1 MAENKIEFK
10 MIGVD
15 VAKLKLDIALND
27 KKVITLNNEETDFKK
42 LLPQL
47 PNKNEAYFV
56 MEASGGYERRF
67 TDFLIK
73 ENIPFAVIN
82 AKRVRNFAQAMGQLA
97 KTDKIDAQIIR
108 QYAQVAYSN
117 GLLPVRNPKTEL
129 EQCIESL
136 LRRRNQLVQ
145 QRSIEKQHLET
156 AIHSDVVS
164 SIEKNID
171 YLDSQIKDIEAKIKN
186 QIEGDDGLKKN
197 MSRLI
202 EVEGIGEITAF
213 TLISQ
218 LPELGQ
224 LSNKEITALIG
235 LAPYCKESGNKVGR
249 RIISGGRSLVRNTL
263 YMATLSAVRFNKKIK
278 TFYQRLVASGKP
290 KKLALT
296 ACMRKLL
303 VLLNSITKKESV
315 WDPDFVR

>member
-1 MAENKIEFK
+1 MAENKIELK

-27 KKVITLNNEETDFKK
+27 KKVVTLANEETEFKK
-42 LLPQL
+42 LLQQL
-47 PNKNEAYFV
+47 PNKNELCFV

-67 TDFLIK
+67 ADFLIREK
-73 ENIPFAVIN
+73 IQFAIIN

-97 KTDKIDAQIIR
+97 KTDKIDAKIIR
-108 QYAQVAYSN
+108 QYAQIAYTNDS
-117 GLLPVRNPKTEL
+117 LHVRNPKTEL
-129 EQCIESL
+129 EQSLESL

-156 AIHSDVVS
+156 AIHSDVIS
-164 SIEKNID
+164 SIEQNID
-171 YLDSQIKDIEAKIKN
+171 HLDNQIKAIETKIKSQID
-186 QIEGDDGLKKN
+186 GDDDLKKN
-197 MSRLI
+197 MDRLI

-224 LSNKEITALIG
+224 LSNKEIAALIG
-235 LAPYCKESGNKVGR
+235 LAPYCKESGNKIGR
-249 RIISGGRSLVRNTL
+249 RIISGGRLLVRNTL

-303 VLLNSITKKESV
+303 VILNSITKKECD
-315 WDPDFVR
+315 WNPEFVK